1 VAVAVAAAG
10 LPPVVVVVV
19 AAVAVV
25 GTSAETAVRARK
37 LELVALDLDGTL
49 VDSAPD
55 IAHCLGTAVEAV
67 GFARPTEAQT
77 RVWIGD
83 GLETL
88 IGRALKFA
96 ARAAGVAED
105 AKRHPIALD
114 AFLACYRD
122 NLFVRTTLYPHA
134 VATLDTLRARGLR
147 LCCITNKRFDFA
159 AGLLTQASV
168 RDRFELLLGGDSLPE
183 KKPSPLQLNVAA
195 ETLGVTHAAA
205 TLVGD
210 SHQDLHAAHSA
221 GFGFVHAGYG
231 YGKVTETELGTAPR
245 IRAIAE
251 LTNVLGLA

>member
-1 VAVAVAAAG
+1 VAVAV
-10 LPPVVVVVV
+10 V
-19 AAVAVV
+19 AV
-25 GTSAETAVRARK
+25 GTSAETTVSARK

-77 RVWIGD
+77 RIWIGD

-88 IGRALKFA
+88 IGRALEFG

-134 VATLDTLRARGLR
+134 VATLDTLLERGLR

-159 AGLLTQASV
+159 AGLLTQAGI

-195 ETLGVTHAAA
+195 ETLGVAHAAA

-231 YGKVTETELGTAPR
+231 YGKYAERHGAFDAPRSRAVVSGSRMARPSGGTACS
-245 IRAIAE
+245 
-251 LTNVLGLA
+251 G